1 MKRKR
6 KGVPGQGK
14 ENLPTSSTSG
24 IRRSPAA
31 SVPIPVGS
39 GSTVPLTSVFHRVY
53 QNIESSQ
60 SATTHN
66 ALNVAH
72 GPNLA
77 SPQTPATAPV
87 RLFGVDLTL
96 NQPSSSS
103 FQRSCLTNANLSI
116 TPNSQ
121 ITNPVNQKSKRKRK
135 PPRSVLND
143 ITNISHSF
151 SNGNEE
157 IPTNIDGDMED
168 DDEMLTEDFVGVLK
182 KVQTLKMKQIY

>member
-6 KGVPGQGK
+6 KGVHGQGK
-14 ENLPTSSTSG
+14 ENLPTNSTSG

-39 GSTVPLTSVFHRVY
+39 GSTMPLTSVFHRVY

-87 RLFGVDLTL
+87 SLMLKVSLI
-96 NQPSSSS
+96 
-103 FQRSCLTNANLSI
+103 SI
-116 TPNSQ
+116 
-121 ITNPVNQKSKRKRK
+121 V
-135 PPRSVLND
+135 
-143 ITNISHSF
+143 
-151 SNGNEE
+151 
-157 IPTNIDGDMED
+157 
-168 DDEMLTEDFVGVLK
+168 VLK